1 MSNDTKNPTSRRRV
15 LSEEEARLWARVAST
30 TEPLDDR
37 SERQVPKAEAEIL
50 GHSPKSNAGKPPAK
64 STSLS
69 PEPKASASNRQS
81 TSPQSDTFNRREARR
96 IRSGR
101 TEIDARLDL
110 HGMRQHEAHSALN
123 TFLYRCYL
131 SGHRYVLVI
140 TGKGAIRDADT
151 SESFFEERD
160 RGVLKRQVPQWL
172 DEPALRSMVVS
183 YQPAHQ
189 HHGGEGALYVRLRRA
204 DKAR

>member
-1 MSNDTKNPTSRRRV
+1 MSKNTKDPTSRRRV
-15 LSEEEARLWARVAST
+15 LSEEEAQLWARVSST
-30 TEPLDDR
+30 TEPLGDR
-37 SERQVPKAEAEIL
+37 SERQVPKETAEMLPPSAKTN
-50 GHSPKSNAGKPPAK
+50 SRKPQVK
-64 STSLS
+64 STSLAPVAKTS
-69 PEPKASASNRQS
+69 TNNNQS
-81 TSPQSDTFNRREARR
+81 SSPQQDTFNRREARK

-110 HGMRQHEAHSALN
+110 HGMRQHEAHNALN
-123 TFLYRCYL
+123 AFLYRCY
-131 SGHRYVLVI
+131 SAGHRYVLVI
-140 TGKGAIRDADT
+140 TGKGGTRNVDA

-172 DEPALRSMVVS
+172 DEPALRNMVVS

-204 DKAR
+204 DKPR

>member
-15 LSEEEARLWARVAST
+15 LSEEEAQLWARVAST

-37 SERQVPKAEAEIL
+37 SERQVPKGETETPHHA
-50 GHSPKSNAGKPPAK
+50 PKTNAKKPAAK
-64 STSLS
+64 STSFS
-69 PEPKASASNRQS
+69 PAPKASANNNQSN
-81 TSPQSDTFNRREARR
+81 SPQPDTFNRREARK

-101 TEIDARLDL
+101 TEIDARIDL

-123 TFLYRCYL
+123 AFLYRSY
-131 SGHRYVLVI
+131 SAGHRYVLVI
-140 TGKGAIRDADT
+140 TGKGSVRDT
-151 SESFFEERD
+151 GESESFFEERD

-183 YQPAHQ
+183 YQSAHQ

-204 DKAR
+204 DRPR

>member
-1 MSNDTKNPTSRRRV
+1 MSKTTKDPTSRRRV
-15 LSEEEARLWARVAST
+15 LSDEEAQLWDRVAST
-30 TEPLDDR
+30 TEPLAAR
-37 SERQVPKAEAEIL
+37 SERQVPSESAEVLPRAAKTV
-50 GHSPKSNAGKPPAK
+50 SRKSQVK
-64 STSLS
+64 STPLQSAPKTSANNNLS
-69 PEPKASASNRQS
+69 N
-81 TSPQSDTFNRREARR
+81 SPQPDTFNRREARK

-110 HGMRQHEAHSALN
+110 HGMRQHEAHNALN
-123 TFLYRCYL
+123 AFLYRCY
-131 SGHRYVLVI
+131 SAGHRYVLVI
-140 TGKGAIRDADT
+140 TGKGGVHNADAA
-151 SESFFEERD
+151 ESFFEERD

-204 DKAR
+204 DKPR

>member
-1 MSNDTKNPTSRRRV
+1 MSNDTKNPASRRRV
-15 LSEEEARLWARVAST
+15 LSEDEAELWARVAST

-37 SERQVPKAEAEIL
+37 SERQVPKGDAETLRNA
-50 GHSPKSNAGKPPAK
+50 PKSSASKPLAK
-64 STSLS
+64 STYTS
-69 PEPKASASNRQS
+69 PAQKASANNNQS
-81 TSPQSDTFNRREARR
+81 TSPQPDTFNRRESRK

-123 TFLYRCYL
+123 AFLYRCYAA
-131 SGHRYVLVI
+131 GHRYVLVI
-140 TGKGAIRDADT
+140 TGKGGVRN
-151 SESFFEERD
+151 SEASENFFEERD

-172 DEPALRSMVVS
+172 DEPELRSMVVS

-189 HHGGEGALYVRLRRA
+189 HHGGEGAIYVRIRRA
-204 DKAR
+204 DKSR

>member
-15 LSEEEARLWARVAST
+15 LSEEEAQLWARVAST

-37 SERQVPKAEAEIL
+37 SERQVPKGETETLHQAT
-50 GHSPKSNAGKPPAK
+50 KTNTRKPSAK
-64 STSLS
+64 SASFS
-69 PEPKASASNRQS
+69 PAPKASSNNNQS
-81 TSPQSDTFNRREARR
+81 TSPQPDTFNRREARK

-110 HGMRQHEAHSALN
+110 HGMRQHEAHSAL
-123 TFLYRCYL
+123 TAFLYRCF
-131 SGHRYVLVI
+131 SAGHRYVLVI
-140 TGKGAIRDADT
+140 TGKGGVRNAEA
-151 SESFFEERD
+151 SENFFEERD

-172 DEPALRSMVVS
+172 DEPELRGMVVS

-204 DKAR
+204 DKPR

>member
-1 MSNDTKNPTSRRRV
+1 MSKNTKDPTSRRRV
-15 LSEEEARLWARVAST
+15 LSEEEAQLWARVSST
-30 TEPLDDR
+30 TEPLGDR
-37 SERQVPKAEAEIL
+37 SERQVPSEPAEIQ
-50 GHSPKSNAGKPPAK
+50 PPAVRTISRTPQTK
-64 STSLS
+64 STSLQ
-69 PEPKASASNRQS
+69 PLPKASANNNQS
-81 TSPQSDTFNRREARR
+81 SSPQQDTFNRREARK

-110 HGMRQHEAHSALN
+110 HGMRQHEAHNALN
-123 TFLYRCYL
+123 AFLYRCY
-131 SGHRYVLVI
+131 SAGHRYVLVI
-140 TGKGAIRDADT
+140 TGKGGPRNADAA
-151 SESFFEERD
+151 ESFFEERD

-204 DKAR
+204 DKPR